1 MKKRLIIVGL
11 VIFIGIAVTAI
22 YRVKNPGTMDA
33 LTLSGNVEVT
43 EVNIGF
49 KIPGRVISLYTDE
62 GRMVNKGE
70 KIAELDSAELE
81 SVVTQ
86 NRASVLNAE
95 AQYDKAKNDF
105 ERFAKLFQ
113 DSVISPQQM
122 DTAKT
127 AYDVAA
133 SQLKISRAG
142 LKTSEVRLQ
151 DSVIFATLNG
161 LVLRKNIEAG
171 ETVGAGT
178 SIFTVGDLENPWIKV
193 YVKEDKLGLVKL
205 GQAAQI
211 TTDSYP
217 GKNYEGN
224 VTYISSEAEFTPKNV
239 QTKEERV
246 KLVFGVKVSVKNV
259 NNELKPGMPADVRIP
274 IK

>member
-133 SQLKISRAG
+133 SQLKMSRAA
-142 LKTSEVRLQ
+142 LKTSDVRLR
-151 DSVIFATLNG
+151 DSVIYATLNG
-161 LVLRKNIEAG
+161 IVLRKNIEAG